1 MKELHQVQKS
11 EWTQFRGP
19 TASGIASPD
28 ANPPTEF
35 GEDKN
40 LYVHTSENLY
50 AFQK

>member
-11 EWTQFRGP
+11 DWTQFRGP
-19 TASGIASPD
+19 TASGIASPH

-40 LYVHTSENLY
+40 LFELQVIFEIPVN
-50 AFQK
+50 Q